1 MKRFF
6 TTNVFPS
13 LLIALFGSVIV
24 LTSCSTSDAT
34 KNSQIKTSEK
44 TFIFRDGQDIYR
56 VEFDGN
62 RISSLYKNESKIPD
76 DEIDNYKDLVEYELK
91 NLTKDFF
98 VEKEKPKRIRIFI
111 DKEESDKDTTRFE
124 KDKKDCP
131 MIFRFKPDDDLLKD
145 MRLHLDS
152 LMKELKDK
160 DFEVYVNPDE
170 LREQMKEFNK
180 HFKNFTLPEPPKID
194 MEEFNREMKKF
205 NEQLKRQI
213 PLIDSLEIE
222 LREKLNELKKFKK
235 ENQEI

>member
-6 TTNVFPS
+6 TTNVFSS
-13 LLIALFGSVIV
+13 LLIALFGSVLI
-24 LTSCSTSDAT
+24 LTSCSTSEVT

-44 TFIFRDGQDIYR
+44 TLIFQDGQDTYR

-62 RISSLYKNESKIPD
+62 RISSLYKNENKVPD
-76 DEIDNYKDLVEYELK
+76 NEIDNYKDLVEYELK

-98 VEKEKPKRIRIFI
+98 VKKEKPKRIRIFI
-111 DKEESDKDTTRFE
+111 DKEESEKDTTESEEEE
-124 KDKKDCP
+124 KFP
-131 MIFRFKPDDDLLKD
+131 MRFRFNPDQDILKD
-145 MRLHLDS
+145 MRLQLDS

-160 DFEVYVNPDE
+160 DFEVYINPDE
-170 LREQMKEFNK
+170 LREKMKELRK

-205 NEQLKRQI
+205 NEQLERQK

-222 LREKLNELKKFKK
+222 LREKLKELKKLKK